1 MSTLTIVFMWSEM
14 CSVRNLW
21 KVDFFYHSGY
31 IDANRLVEII
41 IFVCNWNIICS
52 SSFPNRKV
60 KIKYQVET
68 EQNHHNPSRYFNI
81 VVNGIYDIH
90 VSQRLVLLAEVIMV
104 TRENYWPA
112 ASRWQ
117 TISHKVAKQHSK
129 DGNRTKKRSWG
140 ETTTADVDRKGNN
153 IQPQIQ
159 IKNSHLCSRNSLT
172 FRKTW
177 FHPCVVVGFVL
188 LKL

>member
-1 MSTLTIVFMWSEM
+1 MCLCDRRCVLFVTFEKLIFFFIIVHTLMLIDSLKLSFLYVIEILFVVHRFPIV
-14 CSVRNLW
+14 
-21 KVDFFYHSGY
+21 
-31 IDANRLVEII
+31 RL
-41 IFVCNWNIICS
+41 
-52 SSFPNRKV
+52 

-81 VVNGIYDIH
+81 VVNGIYDIL
-90 VSQRLVLLAEVIMV
+90 QRLALLAEVIMV

-140 ETTTADVDRKGNN
+140 EATTADVDRKGNN

-159 IKNSHLCSRNSLT
+159 INNSHSCSKNSLT